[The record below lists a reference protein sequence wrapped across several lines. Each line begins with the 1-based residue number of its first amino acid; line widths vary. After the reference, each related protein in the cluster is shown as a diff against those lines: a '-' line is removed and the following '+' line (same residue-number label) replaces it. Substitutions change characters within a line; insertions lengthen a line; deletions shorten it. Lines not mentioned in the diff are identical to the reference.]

1 MLLRKGG
8 IVGDAGS
15 FGVRS
20 DAFFFYPAYYHQNP
34 RILKPDN
41 RFWIGDEPDTIAD
54 DVTIGLNAELMD
66 TIRIGDLRALYGQ
79 EPHCIW
85 TTNYIR
91 DWFYWKSEKSL
102 TLLLLRPYKLD
113 HPRTLTVL
121 PDYAGCLSRIEPEK
135 TIKVSECNPVLNDI
149 DRARERD
156 AILDVV
162 SSVTTQ
168 GAQEKC
174 SPDD

>member
-1 MLLRKGG
+1 MR
-8 IVGDAGS
+8 GS
-15 FGVRS
+15 FDVRS

-41 RFWIGDEPDTIAD
+41 RCWFGDEPDTVGD
-54 DVTIGLNAELMD
+54 DVTIGLYAELAD
-66 TIRIGDLRALYGQ
+66 TIWIGDMPALYGLKS
-79 EPHCIW
+79 HFIW
-85 TTNYIR
+85 TTDYIR

-102 TLLLLRPYKLD
+102 TLQLLRPFKLD
-113 HPRTLTVL
+113 HPGTLTVL

-149 DRARERD
+149 DRAREGD

-162 SSVTTQ
+162 SSVT
-168 GAQEKC
+168 
-174 SPDD
+174 S